1 MPGRPRGLLAC
12 GARTGAPRGERRRI
26 ARDLHDGPAQDLAY
40 LLRNIKSLNGAVDSE
55 TQAHLRHAAER
66 AELDI
71 RLAINAITAP
81 CSRSVNAAVTQAVI
95 EVAARDHV
103 KLELDFAPG
112 IRLSPARADALVR
125 IAREAVSNAARHS
138 GAARVSLRLRRQG
151 GGVRLRITDNG
162 SGFDTA
168 AQADGFGLIS
178 MRERAASVGGDL
190 RISSVPDHGTEVDV
204 KL

>member
-1 MPGRPRGLLAC
+1 M
-12 GARTGAPRGERRRI
+12 
-26 ARDLHDGPAQDLAY
+26 Q
-40 LLRNIKSLNGAVDSE
+40 
-55 TQAHLRHAAER
+55 
-66 AELDI
+66 
-71 RLAINAITAP
+71 
-81 CSRSVNAAVTQAVI
+81 
-95 EVAARDHV
+95 
-103 KLELDFAPG
+103 
-112 IRLSPARADALVR
+112 

-151 GGVRLRITDNG
+151 WGVQLRITDNG

-190 RISSVPDHGTEVDV
+190 RISSVPDHGPEVDV